1 MFTIYYLAG
10 TGADALNRLNVDLRD
25 VLGYYSTW
33 GWQVG
38 VGMVICCFAA
48 SLIGLIIRSL

>member
-1 MFTIYYLAG
+1 MSTIYYLAG
-10 TGADALNRLNVDLRD
+10 TGADALNRLNVDLRE